1 MTEDCPDL
9 MSEEFN
15 PSFHKLNE
23 LIGKAKLIEGT
34 AFAID
39 QESCTGCGDCGK
51 ACERVITFINPHS
64 GMVHRRK
71 IVPPVLKVIDGVIQV
86 ANWSSCKRA
95 MDPPDPCRVC
105 AEKCPFGALELVK

>member
-1 MTEDCPDL
+1 

-15 PSFHKLNE
+15 FSFQKLNE
-23 LIGKAKLIEGT
+23 LIGKAELIEGT

-51 ACERVITFINPHS
+51 ACERVITFINPH
-64 GMVHRRK
+64 GGVVHRRK
-71 IVPPVLKVIDGVIQV
+71 GVPPVLKVIDGVIQV